1 MAAGSEVFHAAL
13 AFYHNVQIAAKDD
26 IPGAKSICEELKT
39 LLPGSRRKGGAAE
52 EAQDGE

>member
-1 MAAGSEVFHAAL
+1 MAAGSEVFHAAF

-26 IPGAKSICEELKT
+26 IPGAKSICEDLKT
-39 LLPGSRRKGGAAE
+39 LLPGSRWKGGAAE